1 MSYDNFLSYL
11 QQLLTMV
18 DPKNK
23 YSVALAKSALSQTI
37 ALARISGKTDVGP
50 TLRIMRMAER
60 QFENLAEHRA
70 DFAGVPGEYEKN
82 SIKRRRLGLVL
93 RPGC

>member
-18 DPKNK
+18 ESKNA

-37 ALARISGKTDVGP
+37 ALARISGKTDAL
-50 TLRIMRMAER
+50 TLRTMLMAER
-60 QFENLAEHRA
+60 QFENLSEHRA
-70 DFAGVPGEYEKN
+70 DFAGVPREYEEN
-82 SIKRRRLGLVL
+82 RIRRRRLGQVL